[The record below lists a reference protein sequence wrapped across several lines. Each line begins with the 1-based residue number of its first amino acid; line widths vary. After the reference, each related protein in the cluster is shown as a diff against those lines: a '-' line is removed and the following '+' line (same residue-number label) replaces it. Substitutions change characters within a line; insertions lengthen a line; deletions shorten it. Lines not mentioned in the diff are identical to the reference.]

1 MKAGHW
7 VYLIDGCEMSWT
19 PSTWDAHQATQV
31 PCGPFCSSWAF
42 AASSTCRH
50 QQPLRCKGK
59 GMPHLPLSMLGLSWS
74 IHVYSHVYIQI
85 YIHIHCCSINLLCSQ
100 RCVHTFTP
108 RKLPSQASIN
118 LVRSW
123 GEPAA
128 DWFPAFDAAG
138 ESFGNQQE
146 LLRRETTSQMVG
158 AKKKNAAGDLVKH
171 GQSAEDPA
179 VGPILGWS
187 SAQSE
192 ER

>member
-85 YIHIHCCSINLLCSQ
+85 YIYIYIYSLLFDQSTLQPEMCAYIYSQEATFPSFDQSCSIMGGACGWLVSGIR
-100 RCVHTFTP
+100 RC
-108 RKLPSQASIN
+108 
-118 LVRSW
+118 
-123 GEPAA
+123 
-128 DWFPAFDAAG
+128 
-138 ESFGNQQE
+138 
-146 LLRRETTSQMVG
+146 RRE
-158 AKKKNAAGDLVKH
+158 L
-171 GQSAEDPA
+171 
-179 VGPILGWS
+179 W
-187 SAQSE
+187 
-192 ER
+192 